1 MLRRWTFYIGAIVLG
16 ITTGFMFTLSE
27 SRPSVLLAQEV
38 SQLGRLTGI
47 ENLRSLNPDHTPDL
61 RNFAHVALFR
71 PLYLFFTEPIVSVT
85 SVISAVS
92 SALVYLFTEAL
103 SPIYESFGFSTQ
115 SASLP
120 FIAIGIGLLASGFT
134 RILETRIITKHQRQG
149 NPITPEHKLLG
160 LCIGAPVLAVGLW
173 WFAWTI
179 PPHSQTIHWIV
190 PTIALA
196 VIGYAVNELDTSLS
210 GYLADSYLTYASSGY
225 AALSLLRSLMSAVF
239 PLFAVQMFK
248 GLEANVAVSV
258 LAAVATVFCVV
269 PPLFTRYGSRIRA
282 RSKFAKYSLQ
292 VYRDNAVDSDGL

>member
-1 MLRRWTFYIGAIVLG
+1 MFYIGTIVLG

-38 SQLGRLTGI
+38 SQLRRMTGI
-47 ENLRSLNPDHTPDL
+47 EDLRPLNPDHTPDL
-61 RNFAHVALFR
+61 RTFAHMALFR
-71 PLYLFFTEPIVSVT
+71 PLYLFFTEPIVFIT
-85 SVISAVS
+85 SFISAVS
-92 SALVYLFTEAL
+92 TGLVYLFTEAL

-120 FIAIGIGLLASGFT
+120 FLAIGIGLLASGFT
-134 RILETRIITKHQRQG
+134 RILDTRIITKHHRQG
-149 NPITPEHKLLG
+149 HQITPEHKLLG
-160 LCIGAPVLAVGLW
+160 LCIGAPVLAVALW

-179 PPHSQTIHWIV
+179 PPHNQSIHWIV
-190 PTIALA
+190 PTMALA
-196 VIGYAVNELDTSLS
+196 LTGYSVNELDTSLS

-258 LAAVATVFCVV
+258 LAAVATVFCAV

-282 RSKFAKYSLQ
+282 RSKFAQYTLQ
-292 VYRDNAVDSDGL
+292 VYRENAVETDGL